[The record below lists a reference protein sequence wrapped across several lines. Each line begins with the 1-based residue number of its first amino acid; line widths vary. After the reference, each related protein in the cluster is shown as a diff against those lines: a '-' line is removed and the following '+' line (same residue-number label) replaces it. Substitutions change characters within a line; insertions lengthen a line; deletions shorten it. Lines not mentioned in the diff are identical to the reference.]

1 MPLFV
6 KARSFL
12 RNLFLPRRVGEELD
26 QELHSHLEMLIVEN
40 IRVGMPPKE
49 AQRAARIELGGI
61 EQVKEQVRG
70 ERIGNRFHSVI
81 SDCRYGLRQFRKNP
95 GFTAVA
101 VLTLALGI
109 GANTA
114 IFSVVNGV
122 LLRPLPFR
130 DPSRLVLIAE
140 ESSFSV
146 ISTSYENYLDWRDQ
160 SHSFESMEATR
171 GGTITLTGAGE
182 PERLNVRMATAGLF
196 PMLGINA
203 QIGRT
208 FLSEEDRPGGTP
220 VALLSYGLWQRRF
233 GGSPDAIGKTINL
246 DSQPYTVVGI
256 LPGGFQILQ
265 PADVFLPFM
274 PWAKSLP
281 DDRNWH
287 PGIIP
292 LARLKRGVS
301 REQAR
306 VEMVEI
312 TKRLEQQ
319 YPDYN
324 TGTSADVVGLQDQ
337 IVQNSR
343 PALLLLLGAVSFV
356 LLIACVN
363 VANLLLARAA
373 SRGREVAIRTAMGA
387 GRGRVIRQLLTE
399 SVLLSLAGG
408 LLGVLMAWAALGA
421 LLRIA
426 AGSIPQ
432 GTPIGLDPWVLAFTA
447 IVSLFTGLLF
457 GIVPALRTAKL
468 DLREALNEGSRGS
481 TAGPGQHRL
490 RGTLVAMEIALA
502 MLLLVGSGLLLRS
515 FSRLQEVPP
524 GFQPDH
530 LLVADIPL
538 SSTAYAKPEDRY
550 QFFDRLVERAKAL
563 PGVRSAAAASFLPV
577 SGGGSIIHFNISGRP
592 PKSPH
597 EFVAAG
603 YRAIT
608 PNYLETLGVPLQH
621 GRLFTNGD
629 YEKSPAVVV
638 INTTMARTFFPNENP
653 LGKRLQLGALPDQQ
667 VPTMEI
673 VGVVGDVRPGLGV
686 DPQAEMYLPYRQADL
701 LLPVFQ
707 LSLVMRTAAEPTLQ
721 TAALRSALAE
731 IDPNQPLVKIRTM
744 EENMAT
750 TSAQPRFRAWL
761 IGIFAMLAL
770 LLAAVGVYGVM
781 SYAVAKRTS
790 EIGVRLALGAQPLDV
805 FTIIVGEGLRLALFG
820 VGIGLILAL
829 ALTRLLQ
836 SFLFGISAYDPL
848 TFIEVSVLLTLV
860 AAAASYFPAR
870 RATRVDP
877 MIALRYE

>member
-1 MPLFV
+1 MP
-6 KARSFL
+6 
-12 RNLFLPRRVGEELD
+12 
-26 QELHSHLEMLIVEN
+26 
-40 IRVGMPPKE
+40 
-49 AQRAARIELGGI
+49 GGSMFKLL
-61 EQVKEQVRG
+61 QDVR
-70 ERIGNRFHSVI
+70 
-81 SDCRYGLRQFRKNP
+81 YAFRLLAKSP
-95 GFTAVA
+95 GFTAIA
-101 VLTLALGI
+101 ILTLALGI

-130 DPSRLVLIAE
+130 DPSQLVLIAE
-140 ESSFSV
+140 KSSFPV

-171 GGTITLTGAGE
+171 GGAITLTGAGD
-182 PERLNVRMATAGLF
+182 PERLNVRMVTAGLF
-196 PMLGINA
+196 SMLGINA
-203 QIGRT
+203 RVGRT
-208 FLSEEDRPGGTP
+208 FLPEEDRAGGTP

-233 GGSPDAIGKTINL
+233 GGSQEIIGKAINL
-246 DSQPYTVVGI
+246 DAQPYTIVGI
-256 LPGGFQILQ
+256 LPSGFQILQ
-265 PADVFLPFM
+265 PADIFLPFM
-274 PWAKSLP
+274 PWAKTLP

-292 LARLKRGVS
+292 LARLKSGVS

-306 VEMVEI
+306 VDMVGI

-356 LLIACVN
+356 LLISCVN

-373 SRGREVAIRTAMGA
+373 SRGREVAIRTALGA
-387 GRGRVIRQLLTE
+387 GRARVIRQLLTE

-408 LLGVLMAWAALGA
+408 LLGVLMASAALGP
-421 LLRIA
+421 LLKLA
-426 AGSIPQ
+426 AGSVPQ
-432 GTPIGLDPWVLAFTA
+432 GAPIGLDPWVLAFTA
-447 IVSLFTGLLF
+447 GVSLLTGLLF
-457 GIVPALRTAKL
+457 GIVPAMRTAKL

-490 RGTLVAMEIALA
+490 RGVLVAMEIALA

-538 SSTAYAKPEDRY
+538 SQTAYAKPENRY
-550 QFFDRLVERAKAL
+550 QFFDRLVERARTL

-577 SGGGSIIHFNISGRP
+577 SGGGSVIHFNITGRP

-603 YRAIT
+603 YRTIT
-608 PNYLETLGVPLQH
+608 PNYLETLGVPLLQ
-621 GRLFTNGD
+621 GRLFTHADN
-629 YEKSPAVVV
+629 EKSPAVVA
-638 INTTMARTFFPNENP
+638 INATMAHTFFPNENP

-673 VGVVGDVRPGLGV
+673 VGVVGDVRPGLGI

-701 LLPVFQ
+701 VLPVFQ
-707 LSLVMRTAAEPTLQ
+707 LSVVMRTAGDPTLQ
-721 TAALRSALAE
+721 TSALRSALAE
-731 IDPNQPLVKIRTM
+731 IDPNQPLVRVRTM

-750 TSAQPRFRAWL
+750 TVAQPRFRAWL
-761 IGIFAMLAL
+761 IGIFAALAL
-770 LLAAVGVYGVM
+770 VLAAVGVYGVM
-781 SYAVAKRTS
+781 SYTVTQRTS
-790 EIGVRLALGAQPLDV
+790 EIGVRVTMGAQPQDV
-805 FTIIVGEGLRLALFG
+805 FRIIVGEGLRLALIG
-820 VGIGLILAL
+820 VGVGLVTAL
-829 ALTRLLQ
+829 ALTRLLR

-848 TFIEVSVLLTLV
+848 TFVGVSLLLTFVAV
-860 AAAASYFPAR
+860 AASFFPAR
-870 RATRVDP
+870 RATLVDP
-877 MIALRYE
+877 LVALRYE

>member
-1 MPLFV
+1 MFKL
-6 KARSFL
+6 L
-12 RNLFLPRRVGEELD
+12 QD
-26 QELHSHLEMLIVEN
+26 
-40 IRVGMPPKE
+40 IRY
-49 AQRAARIELGGI
+49 A
-61 EQVKEQVRG
+61 
-70 ERIGNRFHSVI
+70 
-81 SDCRYGLRQFRKNP
+81 FRLLAKSP
-95 GFTAVA
+95 GFTAIA
-101 VLTLALGI
+101 ILTLALGI

-122 LLRPLPFR
+122 LLRPLPFG

-140 ESSFSV
+140 KSSFPV

-171 GGTITLTGAGE
+171 GGAITLTGAGD
-182 PERLNVRMATAGLF
+182 PERLNVRMVTAGLF
-196 PMLGINA
+196 SMLGINA
-203 QIGRT
+203 RAGRT
-208 FLSEEDRPGGTP
+208 FLPEEDRAGGTP

-233 GGSPDAIGKTINL
+233 GGSQEIIGKAINL
-246 DSQPYTVVGI
+246 DAQPYTVVGI
-256 LPGGFQILQ
+256 LPSGFQILQ
-265 PADVFLPFM
+265 PADIFLPFM
-274 PWAKSLP
+274 PWAKTLP

-292 LARLKRGVS
+292 LARLKSGVS

-306 VEMVEI
+306 VDMVGI

-356 LLIACVN
+356 LLISCVN

-373 SRGREVAIRTAMGA
+373 SRGREVAIRTALGA
-387 GRGRVIRQLLTE
+387 GRARVIRQLLTE

-408 LLGVLMAWAALGA
+408 LLGVLMASAALGP
-421 LLRIA
+421 LLKLA
-426 AGSIPQ
+426 AGSVPQ
-432 GTPIGLDPWVLAFTA
+432 GAPIGLDPWVLAFTA
-447 IVSLFTGLLF
+447 GVSLLTGLLF
-457 GIVPALRTAKL
+457 GIVPAMRTAKL

-490 RGTLVAMEIALA
+490 RGVLVAMEIALA

-538 SSTAYAKPEDRY
+538 SQTAYAKPENRY
-550 QFFDRLVERAKAL
+550 QFFDRLVERARTL
-563 PGVRSAAAASFLPV
+563 PGVRSAAEASFLPV
-577 SGGGSIIHFNISGRP
+577 SGGGSVIHFNITGRP

-603 YRAIT
+603 YRTIT
-608 PNYLETLGVPLQH
+608 PNYLETLGVPLLQ
-621 GRLFTNGD
+621 GRLFTHADN
-629 YEKSPAVVV
+629 EKSPAVVA
-638 INTTMARTFFPNENP
+638 INATMAHTFFPNENP

-673 VGVVGDVRPGLGV
+673 VGVVGDVRPGLGI

-701 LLPVFQ
+701 VLPVFQ
-707 LSLVMRTAAEPTLQ
+707 LSVVMRTAGDPTLQ
-721 TAALRSALAE
+721 TSALRSALAE
-731 IDPNQPLVKIRTM
+731 IDPNQPLVRVRTM

-750 TSAQPRFRAWL
+750 TVAQPRFRAWL
-761 IGIFAMLAL
+761 IGIFAALAL
-770 LLAAVGVYGVM
+770 VLAAVGVYGVM
-781 SYAVAKRTS
+781 SYTVTQRTS
-790 EIGVRLALGAQPLDV
+790 EIGVRVTMGAQPQDV
-805 FTIIVGEGLRLALFG
+805 FRIIVGEGLRLALVG
-820 VGIGLILAL
+820 VAVGLVTAL
-829 ALTRLLQ
+829 ALTRLLR

-848 TFIEVSVLLTLV
+848 TFVGVSLLLTFVAV
-860 AAAASYFPAR
+860 AASFFPAR
-870 RATRVDP
+870 RATLVDP
-877 MIALRYE
+877 LVALRYE

>member
-1 MPLFV
+1 M
-6 KARSFL
+6 
-12 RNLFLPRRVGEELD
+12 GT
-26 QELHSHLEMLIVEN
+26 LI
-40 IRVGMPPKE
+40 
-49 AQRAARIELGGI
+49 QDL
-61 EQVKEQVRG
+61 
-70 ERIGNRFHSVI
+70 
-81 SDCRYGLRQFRKNP
+81 RYGVRMLWKSP
-95 GFTAVA
+95 GFTIVA

-140 ESSFSV
+140 KSSFPI
-146 ISTSYENYLDWRDQ
+146 ISTSYENYLDWRNQ

-171 GGTITLTGAGE
+171 GGSITLTGAGE
-182 PERLNVRMATAGLF
+182 PARLNVRMASAGLF
-196 PMLGINA
+196 SMLGINA

-208 FLSEEDRPGGTP
+208 FLPEEDRAGGTP
-220 VALLSYGLWQRRF
+220 VALISYGLWQRRF
-233 GGSPDAIGKTINL
+233 GGATDIIGKTVNL
-246 DSQPYTVVGI
+246 DLQPYTVVGI
-256 LPGGFQILQ
+256 LPNGFQILQ
-265 PADVFLPFM
+265 PADVFLPFV
-274 PWAKSLP
+274 PWAKTLP

-292 LARLKRGVS
+292 LARLKQGVS
-301 REQAR
+301 KEQAR
-306 VEMVEI
+306 SEMIGI

-324 TGTSADVVGLQDQ
+324 TGTSADVIGLQDE

-356 LLIACVN
+356 LLIACAN

-408 LLGVLMAWAALGA
+408 LLGVLIAWIALG
-421 LLRIA
+421 LLLKIA
-426 AGSIPQ
+426 AGSVPQ
-432 GTPIGLDPWVLAFTA
+432 GAPIGLDPWVLSVTA
-447 IVSLFTGLLF
+447 VVSLITGLLF

-468 DLREALNEGSRGS
+468 DLRESLNEGSRGS
-481 TAGPGQHRL
+481 TAGPGQHVL
-490 RGTLVAMEIALA
+490 RGALVAMEIALA

-538 SSTAYAKPEDRY
+538 SPTAYAKPQDRY
-550 QFFDRLVERAKAL
+550 QFFDRLVERAKSL

-577 SGGGSIIHFNISGRP
+577 SGGGSIIHFNITGRP

-603 YRAIT
+603 YRTIT
-608 PNYLETLGVPLQH
+608 PNYLETLGVPLLQ
-621 GRLFTNGD
+621 GRFLARADND
-629 YEKSPAVVV
+629 KSPAVVV
-638 INTTMARTFFPNENP
+638 INKTMVNTFFPNENP
-653 LGKRLQLGALPDQQ
+653 IGKRLQLGALPDKE

-673 VGVVGDVRPGLGV
+673 VGVVGDVHFGLGT

-701 LLPVFQ
+701 ILPVFQ
-707 LSLVMRTAAEPTLQ
+707 LSLVMRTAGDPSLQ
-721 TAALRSALAE
+721 TSALRSALAE
-731 IDPNQPLVKIRTM
+731 IDPNQPLVKVRTM
-744 EENMAT
+744 EENMVT
-750 TSAQPRFRAWL
+750 TVAQPRFRTWL
-761 IGIFAMLAL
+761 IGILAILAL
-770 LLAAVGVYGVM
+770 VLAAVGVYGVM
-781 SYAVAKRTS
+781 SYTVTQRTS
-790 EIGVRLALGAQPLDV
+790 EIGVRVALGAQPQDV
-805 FTIIVGEGLRLALFG
+805 FRVVVGQGLRLALFG
-820 VGIGLILAL
+820 VGLGLVAAL
-829 ALTRLLQ
+829 VLTRLLQ
-836 SFLFGISAYDPL
+836 SFLFGISAYDPV
-848 TFIEVSVLLTLV
+848 TFIAVSLLLTLV

>member
-1 MPLFV
+1 M
-6 KARSFL
+6 
-12 RNLFLPRRVGEELD
+12 GT
-26 QELHSHLEMLIVEN
+26 LI
-40 IRVGMPPKE
+40 
-49 AQRAARIELGGI
+49 QDL
-61 EQVKEQVRG
+61 
-70 ERIGNRFHSVI
+70 
-81 SDCRYGLRQFRKNP
+81 RYGVRMLWKSP
-95 GFTAVA
+95 GFTIVA

-140 ESSFSV
+140 KSSFPI

-171 GGTITLTGAGE
+171 GSSITLTGAGE

-196 PMLGINA
+196 SMLGINA

-208 FLSEEDRPGGTP
+208 FLAEEDRAGGTP

-233 GGSPDAIGKTINL
+233 GGSADIIGKTVNL
-246 DSQPYTVVGI
+246 DLQPYTVVGI
-256 LPGGFQILQ
+256 LPSGFQILQ
-265 PADVFLPFM
+265 PADLYLPFT
-274 PWAKSLP
+274 PWAKTLP
-281 DDRNWH
+281 ADRNWH

-292 LARLKRGVS
+292 LARLKQGVS
-301 REQAR
+301 KEQAR
-306 VEMVEI
+306 GEMVGI

-324 TGTSADVVGLQDQ
+324 TGTSADVVGLQDE

-356 LLIACVN
+356 LLIACAN

-387 GRGRVIRQLLTE
+387 SRGRVIRQLLTE

-408 LLGVLMAWAALGA
+408 LLGVIVALAAVG
-421 LLRIA
+421 LLPKIA
-426 AGSIPQ
+426 GDSIPQ
-432 GTPIGLDPWVLAFTA
+432 GAPIGLDPWVLAFTA
-447 IVSLFTGLLF
+447 VVSLFTGLLF
-457 GIVPALRTAKL
+457 GIVPALRTANL
-468 DLREALNEGSRGS
+468 DLRGTLNEGSRGS
-481 TAGPGQHRL
+481 TAGPGQHVL
-490 RGTLVAMEIALA
+490 RGALVAMEIALA

-538 SSTAYAKPEDRY
+538 SPTAYAKPQDRY
-550 QFFDRLVERAKAL
+550 QFFDRLVERAKSL

-577 SGGGSIIHFNISGRP
+577 SGGGSIIHFNITGHP

-603 YRAIT
+603 YRTIT
-608 PNYLETLGVPLQH
+608 PNYLETLGVPLLQ
-621 GRLFTNGD
+621 GRFFTRGD
-629 YEKSPAVVV
+629 NEKSPAVVI
-638 INTTMARTFFPNENP
+638 INATMAHTFFPNENP
-653 LGKRLQLGALPDQQ
+653 LGKRLQLGALPEQE

-673 VGVVGDVRPGLGV
+673 VGVVGDVHFGLGT

-707 LSLVMRTAAEPTLQ
+707 LSVVMRTAGDPSLETS
-721 TAALRSALAE
+721 ALRSALAE
-731 IDPNQPLVKIRTM
+731 IDPNQPLVKVRTM

-750 TSAQPRFRAWL
+750 TVAQPRFRTWL
-761 IGIFAMLAL
+761 IGILAMLAL
-770 LLAAVGVYGVM
+770 VLAAVGVYGVM
-781 SYAVAKRTS
+781 SYTVTQRTS
-790 EIGVRLALGAQPLDV
+790 EIGVRVALGAQPKDV
-805 FTIIVGEGLRLALFG
+805 FRIIVGEGLRLALFG
-820 VGIGLILAL
+820 VGVGLVAAL
-829 ALTRLLQ
+829 VLTRLLQ

-848 TFIEVSVLLTLV
+848 TFIAVSLLLTLV
-860 AAAASYFPAR
+860 AVAASYFPAR